1 MLLVNDDVSSRVADM
16 AQRIGN
22 WLISLDMV
30 PWRAG
35 RGVDAGHSGTL
46 QGQWQWIDRRRAA
59 FRTVLGGGPLWQLVR
74 STTYCVFW
82 RQMDNQRMAVT
93 PMRAAGVHHECV
105 FVAQLATCIG

>member
-22 WLISLDMV
+22 WLVSLDMV

-35 RGVDAGHSGTL
+35 RGVDAGHSGKL

-59 FRTVLGGGPLWQLVR
+59 FRTVLGGGPLCSW
-74 STTYCVFW
+74 S
-82 RQMDNQRMAVT
+82 
-93 PMRAAGVHHECV
+93 AA
-105 FVAQLATCIG
+105 